1 MKLDD
6 LKLFLNEETTQNT
19 ITIYIPS
26 IKKEISLKPLTTAN
40 VKTLSRIGIFNEFDL
55 NNELLKLSLF
65 DKMSVET
72 KEECGVDSETLTQID
87 FLSFLIGIRRLLD
100 NALAFSFTCQECE
113 ENFTHSIDLEAEF
126 SKYIFSYQKKQIMF
140 EKIDNNDVIWK
151 FELESYTMKDYLYYR
166 YYIERLKEIDV
177 NNPDLLN
184 EASFIRP
191 VLYIKNIWRNDE
203 QIEDWKD
210 QILSTKIKLLNALP
224 SEVILDVKNTELTD
238 ACLSNFIKDNFDEE
252 KLFQDIEKMQ
262 VECPH
267 CNELYEGLFSFDD
280 FFTF

>member
-1 MKLDD
+1 MKLND
-6 LKLFLNEETTQNT
+6 LKLFLNEENGQHTTN
-19 ITIYIPS
+19 IYIPS
-26 IKKEISLKPLTTAN
+26 IKREIALKPLTTAN

-65 DKMSVET
+65 DKMSIET
-72 KEECGVDSETLTQID
+72 KESCGIDSESLTQID

-100 NALAFSFTCQECE
+100 NTLAFSFTCQECE
-113 ENFTHSIDLEAEF
+113 KEFTHSIDLEAEF
-126 SKYIFSYQKKQIMF
+126 SKYIFSYQRKQIMF

-184 EASFIRP
+184 EGAFIRP
-191 VLYIKNIWRNDE
+191 VLYIRNIWRNE
-203 QIEDWKD
+203 ELIEDWKD
-210 QILSTKIKLLNALP
+210 QLLSAKIKLLNALP
-224 SEVILDVKNTELTD
+224 SEIILDVKNSKETD

-252 KLFQDIEKMQ
+252 KLFQDIEKIQ
-262 VECPH
+262 VVCPN
-267 CNELYEGLFSFDD
+267 CGETYEGLFSFDD

>member
-1 MKLDD
+1 
-6 LKLFLNEETTQNT
+6 
-19 ITIYIPS
+19 
-26 IKKEISLKPLTTAN
+26 
-40 VKTLSRIGIFNEFDL
+40 
-55 NNELLKLSLF
+55 
-65 DKMSVET
+65 
-72 KEECGVDSETLTQID
+72 
-87 FLSFLIGIRRLLD
+87 
-100 NALAFSFTCQECE
+100 
-113 ENFTHSIDLEAEF
+113 
-126 SKYIFSYQKKQIMF
+126 
-140 EKIDNNDVIWK
+140 
-151 FELESYTMKDYLYYR
+151 MKDYLYYR

-210 QILSTKIKLLNALP
+210 QILSAKIKLLNALP

-267 CNELYEGLFSFDD
+267 CKELYEGLFSFDD

>member
-1 MKLDD
+1 
-6 LKLFLNEETTQNT
+6 
-19 ITIYIPS
+19 
-26 IKKEISLKPLTTAN
+26 
-40 VKTLSRIGIFNEFDL
+40 
-55 NNELLKLSLF
+55 
-65 DKMSVET
+65 
-72 KEECGVDSETLTQID
+72 
-87 FLSFLIGIRRLLD
+87 
-100 NALAFSFTCQECE
+100 
-113 ENFTHSIDLEAEF
+113 
-126 SKYIFSYQKKQIMF
+126 MF

-210 QILSTKIKLLNALP
+210 QILSAKIKLLNALP

-267 CNELYEGLFSFDD
+267 CKELYEGLFSFDD